1 MMPPNETD
9 DKAEIW
15 FNELLEKMR
24 YSQDYTI
31 CFGHSK
37 KLLNE
42 DGSQKGISIHRPYIR
57 LFSTGVT
64 KMYRSAVLGEELPK
78 VEYTEAEE
86 KELDTAIEKAEKLHL
101 NPKQGDK

>member
-9 DKAEIW
+9 EKAEAW
-15 FNELLEKMR
+15 FNEMLEKLR
-24 YSQDYTI
+24 YGQDYSI

-37 KLLNE
+37 KLINE
-42 DGSQKGISIHRPYIR
+42 DGSQKGISIRRPYIR

-64 KMYRSAVLGEELPK
+64 KMYRMAVLGEKLPK

-86 KELDTAIEKAEKLHL
+86 KELDAKIEAAEKRHE
-101 NPKQGDK
+101 KQA